1 MRGVS
6 PVIGVVLMVVLT
18 VLLASTFAAG
28 MGVFSDSIE
37 QSERQFQDTTSREPV
52 ETSARESVETASG
65 NPWGGDRGNLIRP
78 ANDQAGATDVRYRV
92 NFTIKSGS
100 DTIGNS
106 LNSIRIEVPTST
118 PDMFSSTSES
128 DLERLVIDEGSD
140 GSVDRDI
147 TDDVSISDWQ
157 ISNSGSQLKIVFDGS
172 AYTPSADESI
182 VMILDGVDNPE
193 SAGTYD
199 VDAETSG
206 DGNIHDGEITIVS

>member
-1 MRGVS
+1 MCGRRRGVS

-18 VLLASTFAAG
+18 VLLASVFAAG
-28 MGVFSDSIE
+28 LGVFNDSIE
-37 QSERQFQDTTSREPV
+37 QSDRQFQEAV
-52 ETSARESVETASG
+52 ARGTVETASV
-65 NPWGGDRGNLIRP
+65 NPWGGDRGDLIQP

-92 NFTIKSGS
+92 NFTIRSGS

-106 LNSIRIEVPTST
+106 LNSIRIEVPTAT
-118 PDMFSSTSES
+118 PNMFSNTSES

-140 GSVDRDI
+140 GSIDRDI

-157 ISNSGSQLKIVFDGS
+157 ISNGGSQLKIVFDGS

>member
-1 MRGVS
+1 MCARWRGVS

-28 MGVFSDSIE
+28 IGVFSDSIE
-37 QSERQFQDTTSREPV
+37 QSERQFQETASGSEP
-52 ETSARESVETASG
+52 VETASG
-65 NPWGGDRGNLIRP
+65 NPWGGDRGDLIQP
-78 ANDQAGATDVRYRV
+78 ANDQAGATDVRYRI
-92 NFTIKSGS
+92 NFTIRSGS

-106 LNSIRIEVPTST
+106 LNSIRLEVPTST
-118 PDMFSSTSES
+118 PDMFSNTSEA

-172 AYTPSADESI
+172 AYTPSAGESI